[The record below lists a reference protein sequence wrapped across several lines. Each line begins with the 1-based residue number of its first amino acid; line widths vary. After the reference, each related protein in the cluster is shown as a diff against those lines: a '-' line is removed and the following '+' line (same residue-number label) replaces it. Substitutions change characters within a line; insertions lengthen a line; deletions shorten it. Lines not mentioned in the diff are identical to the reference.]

1 MLQTDKPIKP
11 FIEYIAEY
19 IVKKLKG
26 ATPDEIVYFYVD
38 KFIFRN
44 PKTFDY
50 LIEYYKLPKKDLI
63 IMHKRLEELV
73 K

>member
-1 MLQTDKPIKP
+1 MIQTTKP

-19 IVKKLKG
+19 IVKTLK
-26 ATPDEIVYFYVD
+26 DKDMNYICWFYVD
-38 KFIFRN
+38 KLIFRN

-50 LIEYYKLPKKDLI
+50 LIEYYKLPKNDFMK
-63 IMHKRLEELV
+63 MHRRLEELV

>member
-1 MLQTDKPIKP
+1 MIQTDKPIKP
-11 FIEYIAEY
+11 FIEYVAEY

-44 PKTFDY
+44 PKTFED
-50 LIEYYKLPKKDLI
+50 LIKHYKLPKNDMLK
-63 IMHKRLEELV
+63 MHRRLEELV